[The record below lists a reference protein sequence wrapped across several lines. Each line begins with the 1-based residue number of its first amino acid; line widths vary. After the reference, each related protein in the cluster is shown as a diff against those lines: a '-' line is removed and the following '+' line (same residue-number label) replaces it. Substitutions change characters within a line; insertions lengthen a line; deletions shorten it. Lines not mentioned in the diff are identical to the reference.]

1 MKIGFKYDL
10 IIIGGGISAC
20 VFASN
25 YLRNNTTKNIALIEV
40 GRGLGGRSSTRI
52 SKRFKGWRLNHGA
65 PNLNICNSKNDFL
78 LESYINELLEN
89 KLIKIDDSE
98 IVSLDEEANLETIK
112 NSEFNSG
119 INYHSLFSMSQLSE
133 NIIELNNLRGNIDFY
148 FETLIVDLEFYNDE
162 WTLTSKDGDKF
173 KSNYL
178 VCSTNLLSHK
188 RSLKI
193 LKVDQIPLRKAIPK
207 NKDKKIDMLLN
218 FLDKQSF
225 IPRLTFLIYTNE
237 NYSYKDFYSKKY
249 RYFHLEKSL
258 EKKYKF
264 ERIIFQL
271 QNNNKLGIVV
281 HTKDLEFLNSY
292 INSKDEEFFKKT
304 IFANFNNLFSKNT
317 LVNQLTCNEGI
328 SIMKWRASQPSGCS
342 VPLSLQLSKKYKIG
356 FCGDWFEGEGF
367 ARIEGSILSALIL
380 EKKFKAN
387 SINKN
392 KNKFIIRKKSDV
404 DDIMKILFN

>member
-1 MKIGFKYDL
+1 MKKGYKYDL
-10 IIIGGGISAC
+10 LIIGGGISAC
-20 VFASN
+20 VFASK
-25 YLRNNTTKNIALIEV
+25 YLQNNTTKKIALIEV

-78 LESYINELLEN
+78 LKSFIDGLLDN

-98 IVSLDEEANLETIK
+98 ITYLDEEANLETIK
-112 NSEFNSG
+112 NSEFNCG

-148 FETLIVDLEFYNDE
+148 FETLIVDLEFDNDE
-162 WTLTSKDGDKF
+162 WTLTSKNGDKF

-207 NKDKKIDMLLN
+207 NKDKNIDLLLN
-218 FLDKQSF
+218 FLDKQTF

-237 NYSYKDFYSKKY
+237 NYKFKDLYSKKY
-249 RYFHLEKSL
+249 RCFYLKKSL
-258 EKKYKF
+258 ENEYKI
-264 ERIIFQL
+264 ERVIFQSL
-271 QNNNKLGIVV
+271 DNNKLGIVL
-281 HTKDLEFLNSY
+281 HSKNLGFINSYLNTKDENL
-292 INSKDEEFFKKT
+292 FKQK
-304 IFANFNNLFSKNT
+304 IFSNFNRLFTNNAS
-317 LVNQLTCNEGI
+317 VNQLTCNEGI
-328 SIMKWRASQPSGCS
+328 SIMRWRASQPSGCA
-342 VPLSLQLSKKYKIG
+342 VPLSLQFSRKYRIG

-367 ARIEGSILSALIL
+367 ARIEGSILSALKL
-380 EKKFKAN
+380 EEKFKT
-387 SINKN
+387 
-392 KNKFIIRKKSDV
+392 
-404 DDIMKILFN
+404 

>member
-1 MKIGFKYDL
+1 MKKGFKYDL

-20 VFASN
+20 VFASK
-25 YLRNNTTKNIALIEV
+25 YLRNNTTKKIALIEI

-78 LESYINELLEN
+78 LKSYINELLEN

-98 IVSLDEEANLETIK
+98 IVSLDEEANLETMI
-112 NSEFNSG
+112 NSEFNCG
-119 INYHSLFSMSQLSE
+119 IKYHSLFSMSQLSE

-148 FETLIVDLEFYNDE
+148 FETLIVDLEFDNDE

-207 NKDKKIDMLLN
+207 NKDKKIDLLLN

-237 NYSYKDFYSKKY
+237 NYNFKDLYSKNY
-249 RYFHLEKSL
+249 RCFYLKKSL
-258 EKKYKF
+258 ENKYKI
-264 ERIIFQL
+264 ERVIFQSL
-271 QNNNKLGIVV
+271 DNNKLGIVI
-281 HTKDLEFLNSY
+281 HTKNIDFINSY
-292 INSKDEEFFKKT
+292 IKTKDENLFKQK
-304 IFANFNNLFSKNT
+304 IFSNFNRLFTNNAS
-317 LVNQLTCNEGI
+317 VNQLTCNEEI
-328 SIMKWRASQPSGCS
+328 SIMKWRASQPSGCA
-342 VPLSLQLSKKYKIG
+342 VPLSLQFSRKYRIG

-367 ARIEGSILSALIL
+367 ARIEGSILSALKL
-380 EKKFKAN
+380 EKKFKT
-387 SINKN
+387 
-392 KNKFIIRKKSDV
+392 
-404 DDIMKILFN
+404 

>member
-1 MKIGFKYDL
+1 MKKGFKYDL

-20 VFASN
+20 VFASK
-25 YLRNNTTKNIALIEV
+25 YLRNNTTKKIALIEI

-52 SKRFKGWRLNHGA
+52 SKRFKGWKLNHGA

-78 LESYINELLEN
+78 LKSYINELLEN

-112 NSEFNSG
+112 NSEFNCG

-148 FETLIVDLEFYNDE
+148 FETLIVDLEFDNDE

-207 NKDKKIDMLLN
+207 NKDKKIDLLLN

-237 NYSYKDFYSKKY
+237 NYNFKDLYSKKY
-249 RYFHLEKSL
+249 RCFYLKKSL
-258 EKKYKF
+258 ENKYKI
-264 ERIIFQL
+264 ERVIFQSL
-271 QNNNKLGIVV
+271 DNNKLGIVL
-281 HTKDLEFLNSY
+281 HSKNLDFINSYLNTKDENL
-292 INSKDEEFFKKT
+292 FKQK
-304 IFANFNNLFSKNT
+304 IFSNFNRLFTNNAS
-317 LVNQLTCNEGI
+317 VNQLTCNEEI
-328 SIMKWRASQPSGCS
+328 SIMKWRASQPSGCA
-342 VPLSLQLSKKYKIG
+342 VPLSLQFSRKYRIG

-367 ARIEGSILSALIL
+367 ARIEGSILSALKL
-380 EKKFKAN
+380 EEKFKT
-387 SINKN
+387 
-392 KNKFIIRKKSDV
+392 
-404 DDIMKILFN
+404 

>member
-1 MKIGFKYDL
+1 MKKGYKYDL
-10 IIIGGGISAC
+10 LIIGGGISAC
-20 VFASN
+20 VFASK
-25 YLRNNTTKNIALIEV
+25 YLQNNTTKKIALIEI

-78 LESYINELLEN
+78 LKSFIDGLLDN

-98 IVSLDEEANLETIK
+98 ITYLDEEANLETIK
-112 NSEFNSG
+112 NSEFNCG

-148 FETLIVDLEFYNDE
+148 FETLIVDLEFDNDE
-162 WTLTSKDGDKF
+162 WTLTSKNGDKF

-207 NKDKKIDMLLN
+207 NKDKNIDLLLN
-218 FLDKQSF
+218 FLDKQTF

-237 NYSYKDFYSKKY
+237 NYKFKDLYSKKY
-249 RYFHLEKSL
+249 RCFYLKKSL
-258 EKKYKF
+258 ENEYKI
-264 ERIIFQL
+264 ERVIFQSL
-271 QNNNKLGIVV
+271 DNNKLGIVL
-281 HTKDLEFLNSY
+281 HSKNLGFINSYLNTKDENL
-292 INSKDEEFFKKT
+292 FKQK
-304 IFANFNNLFSKNT
+304 IFSNFNRLFTNNAS
-317 LVNQLTCNEGI
+317 VNQLTCNEEI
-328 SIMKWRASQPSGCS
+328 SIMRWRASQPSGCA
-342 VPLSLQLSKKYKIG
+342 VPLSLQFSRKYRIG

-367 ARIEGSILSALIL
+367 ARIEGSILSALKL
-380 EKKFKAN
+380 EEKFKT
-387 SINKN
+387 
-392 KNKFIIRKKSDV
+392 
-404 DDIMKILFN
+404 

>member
-1 MKIGFKYDL
+1 MKKDLKYDL

-20 VFASN
+20 VFASQ
-25 YLRNNTTKNIALIEV
+25 YLRNNTTQKIALIEV

-65 PNLNICNSKNDFL
+65 PNLNICNSKNDPL
-78 LESYINELLEN
+78 LKSYIDELLEN

-98 IVSLDEEANLETIK
+98 IASLDEEANLENMK
-112 NSEFNSG
+112 NSEFNNG
-119 INYHSLFSMSQLSE
+119 ITYHSLFSMSQLSE

-148 FETLIVDLEFYNDE
+148 FETLIFDLEFYNDE

-237 NYSYKDFYSKKY
+237 NYNFKDLYSKKHRFFY
-249 RYFHLEKSL
+249 LKKSL
-258 EKKYKF
+258 ENKYKI
-264 ERIIFQL
+264 ERVIFQSL
-271 QNNNKLGIVV
+271 DNNKLGIVL
-281 HTKDLEFLNSY
+281 HTKNLDFINSY
-292 INSKDEEFFKKT
+292 INTKDENLFKQK
-304 IFANFNNLFSKNT
+304 IFSNFNRLFSNNAS
-317 LVNQLTCNEGI
+317 VNQLTCNEEI
-328 SIMKWRASQPSGCS
+328 SIMKWRASQPSGCA
-342 VPLSLQLSKKYKIG
+342 VPLSLQFSRKYRIG

-367 ARIEGSILSALIL
+367 ARIEGSILSALKL
-380 EKKFKAN
+380 EKKFKT
-387 SINKN
+387 
-392 KNKFIIRKKSDV
+392 
-404 DDIMKILFN
+404 

>member
-1 MKIGFKYDL
+1 MKKGFKYDL

-20 VFASN
+20 VFASK
-25 YLRNNTTKNIALIEV
+25 YLRNNTTKKIALIEV

-78 LESYINELLEN
+78 LKSYIDELLEN
-89 KLIKIDDSE
+89 KLIKIDDTE
-98 IVSLDEEANLETIK
+98 IVSLDEEGNLEIMK
-112 NSEFNSG
+112 NSEFNCG
-119 INYHSLFSMSQLSE
+119 INYHSLFPMSQLSE
-133 NIIELNNLRGNIDFY
+133 NIIELNNLRANIDFY
-148 FETLIVDLEFYNDE
+148 FETLIVDLEFDNDE

-207 NKDKKIDMLLN
+207 NKDKKIDLLLN

-237 NYSYKDFYSKKY
+237 NYNFKDLYSKKSRCFY
-249 RYFHLEKSL
+249 LKKSL
-258 EKKYKF
+258 ENKYKI
-264 ERIIFQL
+264 ERVIFQSL
-271 QNNNKLGIVV
+271 DNNKLGIVL
-281 HTKDLEFLNSY
+281 HSKNIDFINSY
-292 INSKDEEFFKKT
+292 INTKDENLFKQK
-304 IFANFNNLFSKNT
+304 IFSNFNRLFTNNAS
-317 LVNQLTCNEGI
+317 VNQLTCNEEI
-328 SIMKWRASQPSGCS
+328 SIMKWRASQPSGCA
-342 VPLSLQLSKKYKIG
+342 VPLSLQFSRKYRIG

-367 ARIEGSILSALIL
+367 ARIEGSILSALKL
-380 EKKFKAN
+380 EKKFKT
-387 SINKN
+387 
-392 KNKFIIRKKSDV
+392 
-404 DDIMKILFN
+404 